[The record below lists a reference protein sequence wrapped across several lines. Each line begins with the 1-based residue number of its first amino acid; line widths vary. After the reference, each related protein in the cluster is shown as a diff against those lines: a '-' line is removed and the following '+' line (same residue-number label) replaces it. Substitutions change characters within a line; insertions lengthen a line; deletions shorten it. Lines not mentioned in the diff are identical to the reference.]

1 MIELPALCR
10 TRPRSALV
18 VGMVLALA
26 GTASATPH
34 IDLSRCIAF
43 DELAL
48 RRAILHELTSTPS
61 TTRDFTV
68 VVTCPD
74 LVTASAVI
82 DPQPGDGPLKR
93 DLNLGEVPGDLRV
106 KLLALAIAELVD
118 VAAASAPPIF
128 VPEQPHAPDPPGP
141 TPKPKVKPPVDGAS
155 DVAKRKQTATE
166 RTDGSNDG
174 AKRKRVATDPSD
186 DPDRIDDSRGVVAR
200 APATHYTWAISPRI
214 GARIYPATPRPL
226 VDVGAEVSY
235 ARFRL
240 GIEGAVGQ
248 RSEALGTMRPYL
260 ATASLARELL
270 CGHSLC
276 TLVRIAGGLAG
287 VSAEATAGATAH
299 SAMAAYGEAVLA
311 VEWSHA
317 FDGWSLVAAVD
328 GGWAEGLIAQAN
340 GVDAVQ
346 LAGLTFAGS
355 LGARWQ

>member
-1 MIELPALCR
+1 MTELLALCR

-18 VGMVLALA
+18 AAVMLALA
-26 GTASATPH
+26 GTASATPR

-48 RRAILHELTSTPS
+48 RRAILHELSPTSS
-61 TTRDFTV
+61 STRDFTV

-82 DPQPGDGPLKR
+82 DPEPGDGPLKR

-106 KLLALAIAELVD
+106 KLLALAIAELVE
-118 VAAASAPPIF
+118 VADGSAPPI
-128 VPEQPHAPDPPGP
+128 VRPEQTHPPEPPGP
-141 TPKPKVKPPVDGAS
+141 SPKPKAKPEPPPADA
-155 DVAKRKQTATE
+155 AKDEPK
-166 RTDGSNDG
+166 
-174 AKRKRVATDPSD
+174 KKRVASDGDHESFDGGGGLVAHVSPS
-186 DPDRIDDSRGVVAR
+186 
-200 APATHYTWAISPRI
+200 HQTWAISPRI
-214 GARIYPATPRPL
+214 GARVYPATPRPL

-260 ATASLARELL
+260 ATASLARELV
-270 CGHSLC
+270 CGHALC
-276 TLVRIAGGLAG
+276 TLARIAGGLVG

-299 SAMAAYGEAVLA
+299 SAMAAYGEAVLG

-317 FDGWSLVAAVD
+317 FDGWSLIAAVD
-328 GGWAEGLIAQAN
+328 GGWAEGLIAKAN
-340 GVDAVQ
+340 GADAVQ

-355 LGARWQ
+355 VGARWQ